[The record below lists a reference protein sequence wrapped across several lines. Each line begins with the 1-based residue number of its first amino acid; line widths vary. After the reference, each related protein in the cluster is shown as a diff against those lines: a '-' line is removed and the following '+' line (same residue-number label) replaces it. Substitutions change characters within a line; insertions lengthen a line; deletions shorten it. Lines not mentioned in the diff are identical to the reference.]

1 MQIGQD
7 GWQSSYSK
15 VHICLQPLTFKGLLN
30 SMLCHKPLAHKMD
43 NKASLN
49 ISPWVTTRWEDNWE
63 FTVWLT
69 WAVLVAVNKC
79 VWMSVYMWVLCASKH
94 TLCVIFSSSLFKCG
108 LAACFHQP
116 HICFNQIGVAL
127 FNGSIYTCF
136 QLHSERL
143 FPCWIFPVFPRQPF
157 FWVLEYRFQYT
168 QSSVSTFYWP
178 VCRVTIVDCILIYRL
193 MS

>member
-79 VWMSVYMWVLCASKH
+79 VWMSVYMSCGYCAHLNTLYVLYFHPLYLNVVLQHVSISRTFASTKSEL
-94 TLCVIFSSSLFKCG
+94 LCLMALYIPASSCTVKDY
-108 LAACFHQP
+108 FH
-116 HICFNQIGVAL
+116 A
-127 FNGSIYTCF
+127 GSFQCF
-136 QLHSERL
+136 QGSPS
-143 FPCWIFPVFPRQPF
+143 FGF
-157 FWVLEYRFQYT
+157 
-168 QSSVSTFYWP
+168 
-178 VCRVTIVDCILIYRL
+178 
-193 MS
+193 